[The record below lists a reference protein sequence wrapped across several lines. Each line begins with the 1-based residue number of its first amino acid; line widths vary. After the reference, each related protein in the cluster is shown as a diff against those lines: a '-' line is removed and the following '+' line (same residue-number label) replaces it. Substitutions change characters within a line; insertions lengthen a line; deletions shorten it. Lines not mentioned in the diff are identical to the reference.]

1 MQPLEHASPL
11 VAITLFGWIPFVLTL
26 FALLPSR
33 KAVVTAFLAAWL
45 FLPVYGYEI
54 KFFPEYTK
62 ISATCMGVFC
72 ATLIFDPERFLRFR
86 PKWIDVPVT
95 VYMMA
100 PFVSSMT
107 NGLGPYDG
115 LSESFARVVGW
126 GLPYFIGRM
135 YFNDARSM
143 RMLVFGVVV
152 GGLIY
157 VPLCWYEI
165 RFSPQLHRLVY
176 GLHQHSFVQTYRF
189 GGWRPTVFLNH
200 GLMVGMWMA
209 TASLCAFWLWQSRAV
224 TRIWGIPMA
233 VCVAVLIVT
242 TVFCKSA
249 AAIFLMIVGC
259 GALLLIRW
267 SRTSLP
273 VLGLA
278 AVSVIYIVLRAS
290 GAWDAQLLVDV
301 ADKTVGAERA
311 GSLETRFFHETKLM
325 ERARERIL
333 FGWGGWGRSRIQ
345 DDSGEDVS
353 ITDSAWVIQF
363 GVTGLLGLSALL
375 ALLLLPPLFLRTRI
389 PPALWAHPAGC
400 GAAVAAVIVCLWM
413 LDNCMNAMMNPIYI
427 VTTGGLSGIERLSL
441 ETIGHRARPMQ
452 PARESAP
459 WTGAAAVRMAQRRMA
474 AKRPARESDS

>member
-1 MQPLEHASPL
+1 MQHASPL
-11 VAITLFGWIPFVLTL
+11 VAITLFGWIPFVLVL

-33 KAVVTAFLAAWL
+33 TAVVAAFLAAWL
-45 FLPVYGYEI
+45 FLPIYRYEI

-62 ISATCMGVFC
+62 MSATCMGVFC
-72 ATLIFDPERFLRFR
+72 ATLISDPERFLHFR
-86 PKWIDVPVT
+86 PRWIDVPVA

-115 LSESFARVVGW
+115 LSASFARVVGW

-135 YFNDARSM
+135 YFNDARSI
-143 RMLVFGVVV
+143 RILVFGVFV

-165 RFSPQLHRLVY
+165 RFSPQLHAMVY
-176 GLHQHSFVQTYRF
+176 GFHQHSFAQTFRF

-209 TASLCAFWLWQSRAV
+209 TASLCAFWLWQSRAI

-233 VCVAVLIVT
+233 AFVAALVVT
-242 TVFCKSA
+242 TVFCKSVN
-249 AAIFLMIVGC
+249 AIVLMFIGC
-259 GALLLIRW
+259 GALLAIRW

-278 AVSVIYIVLRAS
+278 AMSVIYIVLRAS

-301 ADKTVGAERA
+301 AEGIAGPERA
-311 GSLETRFFHETKLM
+311 GSFETRVLN
-325 ERARERIL
+325 ERQLSEKARQRML
-333 FGWGGWGRSRIQ
+333 FGWGGWGRSRVK
-345 DDSGEDVS
+345 DESGRDVS
-353 ITDSAWVIQF
+353 ITDSIWVIEF
-363 GVTGLLGLSALL
+363 GVNGVLGLTAFL
-375 ALLLLPPLFLRTRI
+375 ALLLLPPLFLRARI
-389 PPALWAHPAGC
+389 PPVLWAHPAGC
-400 GAAVAAVIVCLWM
+400 GAAVAAVILCLWM

-427 VTTGGLSGIERLSL
+427 VMTGGLSGIERLSL
-441 ETIGHRARPMQ
+441 ETMGRRAGPMQ
-452 PARESAP
+452 SARESAP
-459 WTGAAAVRMAQRRMA
+459 WTGAAAVRVAQRRMA
-474 AKRPARESDS
+474 AKRPAREPDS